1 MGLYRIEGKIC
12 TSTTLKYN
20 LHMGVHKTLLVFDC
34 IADDIMVY
42 G

>member
-1 MGLYRIEGKIC
+1 MGLYRIEWDIC
-12 TSTTLKYN
+12 TTLKYN